1 MKLLNFINNKYF
13 KYFLFLNLIEF
24 LDLIITNIKKNI
36 LFNERYHNFFKII
49 ILFFELFFIF

>member
-24 LDLIITNIKKNI
+24 LDLIITNIKKI
-36 LFNERYHNFFKII
+36 FYLMKDII
-49 ILFFELFFIF
+49 IFLK